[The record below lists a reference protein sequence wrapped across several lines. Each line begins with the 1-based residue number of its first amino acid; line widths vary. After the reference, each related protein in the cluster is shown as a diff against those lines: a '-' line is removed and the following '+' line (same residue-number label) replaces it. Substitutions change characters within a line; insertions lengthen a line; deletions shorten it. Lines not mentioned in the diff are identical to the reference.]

1 MTERGYKVVRFA
13 DDFVVLTK
21 SRRKAERALE
31 VVEKITGRLKLELH
45 PEKTVITN
53 FGEGFIF
60 LGYEFIAWRYKRPKK
75 ERIEGFKKDISEFT
89 R

>member
-1 MTERGYKVVRFA
+1 VKFPRATYL
-13 DDFVVLTK
+13 VVLTK
-21 SRRKAERALE
+21 SKKKANRALE
-31 VVEKITGRLKLELH
+31 VVKEIIEGKLKLTLH